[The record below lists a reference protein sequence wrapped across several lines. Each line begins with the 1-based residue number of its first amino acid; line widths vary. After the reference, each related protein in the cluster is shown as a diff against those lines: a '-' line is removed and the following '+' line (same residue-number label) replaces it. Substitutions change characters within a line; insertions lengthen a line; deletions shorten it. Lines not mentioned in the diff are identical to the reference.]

1 MIYAL
6 YIVHCFTVA
15 NIILQNG
22 LGKNSFF
29 TPEFEQLC
37 LRLCA
42 QKKVDKKGHLTP
54 INQ

>member
-6 YIVHCFTVA
+6 YIVHCCTVA
-15 NIILQNG
+15 NNILQNG

-29 TPEFEQLC
+29 TPELEQLC

-42 QKKVDKKGHLTP
+42 QERWSKKA
-54 INQ
+54 I